1 MPIVPALSP
10 RTSRTLLTPH
20 LRFAASSVTKI
31 PPLDLTQQYKTIQG
45 EVEAAV
51 LSILASGAYIG
62 GEAVEQF
69 ERQFADYIGTSEA
82 VSCNSGTDALYLAL
96 RALEIGPGDE
106 VITTPFTFFA
116 TAETISAV
124 GAKPVFVDIEA
135 QSFNLDLDQIE
146 AAITPRTK
154 AIMPVHLFGNPVDMA
169 RLGAIANRHNL
180 YVIEDAAQA
189 AGAEW
194 QGKKVGSWGH
204 VGCFSFFPTKNLGA
218 CGDGGCVTTND
229 GAIAEKITMLR
240 QHGMR
245 QRYYHEDFGV
255 TSRLDGLQAAILSIK
270 LKRLDQWNGARRA
283 IASRYGQL
291 LAGIPGILPPQPP
304 ADGTAVW
311 HQYTLRVQPC
321 GIDRRCQDQP
331 CQGCSST
338 AASGCCR
345 DWLKDRL
352 AEQDVISMIY
362 YPVPLHLQVVYR
374 DLGLGEGSF
383 PVTEQA
389 ALEVLSLPMF
399 PELLIEQQ
407 DKVVTAIQQA
417 TAALV
422 A

>member
-1 MPIVPALSP
+1 MP
-10 RTSRTLLTPH
+10 TPH
-20 LRFAASSVTKI
+20 LLLAASSVTKI

-51 LSILASGAYIG
+51 LNILASGAYIG
-62 GEAVEQF
+62 GDAVTGF

-96 RALEIGPGDE
+96 RALDIGPGDE

-135 QSFNLDLDQIE
+135 KSFNLDLDLVE
-146 AAITPRTK
+146 AAITSRTK
-154 AIMPVHLFGNPVDMA
+154 AIMPVHLFGNPVDMV
-169 RLGAIANRHNL
+169 RLGAIAQRHNL
-180 YVIEDAAQA
+180 FVIEDAAQA

-194 QGKKVGSWGH
+194 QGQKVGSWGH

-229 GAIAEKITMLR
+229 AAIAEKITMLR

-245 QRYYHEDFGV
+245 QRYYHEAFGV

-270 LKRLDQWNGARRA
+270 LKHLDQWNEQRRA

-291 LAGIPGILPPQPP
+291 LAEVPGILPPQPT
-304 ADGTAVW
+304 ADGMAVW

-321 GIDRRCQDQP
+321 GASLRCQEQP
-331 CQGCSST
+331 CGDDAKANVS
-338 AASGCCR
+338 ANCR
-345 DWLKDRL
+345 DWLKEKL
-352 AEQDVISMIY
+352 AAQDVISMIY
-362 YPVPLHLQVVYR
+362 YPVPLHLQVVYQ

-389 ALEVLSLPMF
+389 AREVLSLPMF
-399 PELLIEQQ
+399 PELLSEQQ
-407 DKVVTAIQQA
+407 DEVVAAIQQA
-417 TAALV
+417 ASALM